1 MKVRASDYRFSWSLR
16 RRRLWNGCRR
26 RYFLTYYAPRGGHD
40 PAAEPALR
48 RLHLAK
54 SLFSRDGYCNYLLR
68 TTMRELFYRRNEEE
82 DTSTAPD
89 LRSRVLH
96 AFARDFNRMLLGF
109 WQEDH
114 RVPML
119 RELLQSGAAPEAVR
133 REVETQLKE
142 SAVALEQGGWGEFQ
156 RFPAECRR
164 PLPSP
169 LEVPLGELSCWCSPC
184 FALTSGRE
192 LWLVESESDTSPE
205 AALLH
210 KFYALNTCRIP
221 PEQVRSFRL
230 DCRDGSVTE
239 FGGDLNISAALAGIR
254 ADAGAMQ
261 QAIRPDGTVAE
272 EDFPADTTRCANCP
286 FPGCC
291 AAFLSATH

>member
-1 MKVRASDYRFSWSLR
+1 
-16 RRRLWNGCRR
+16 
-26 RYFLTYYAPRGGHD
+26 
-40 PAAEPALR
+40 
-48 RLHLAK
+48 
-54 SLFSRDGYCNYLLR
+54 
-68 TTMRELFYRRNEEE
+68 MRELFYRRNEEE

-184 FALTSGRE
+184 FALASGRE
-192 LWLVESESDTSPE
+192 LWLVESESDASPE

>member
-1 MKVRASDYRFSWSLR
+1 MKVRSEQYRFSWSLR

-119 RELLQSGAAPEAVR
+119 RELLQSGADVDPEWKEWDNLNAFELFRAHPESQPTLPITEQFAITGDSCGTYRFFPPSIPGRFFVR
-133 REVETQLKE
+133 AWKWRNDGFLLSYEWEPDKIRFT
-142 SAVALEQGGWGEFQ
+142 AGE
-156 RFPAECRR
+156 
-164 PLPSP
+164 
-169 LEVPLGELSCWCSPC
+169 EVPLEYRISLEASGE
-184 FALTSGRE
+184 
-192 LWLVESESDTSPE
+192 
-205 AALLH
+205 
-210 KFYALNTCRIP
+210 
-221 PEQVRSFRL
+221 RS
-230 DCRDGSVTE
+230 VK
-239 FGGDLNISAALAGIR
+239 
-254 ADAGAMQ
+254 
-261 QAIRPDGTVAE
+261 
-272 EDFPADTTRCANCP
+272 
-286 FPGCC
+286 
-291 AAFLSATH
+291 